1 MKNNRYLN
9 IIVNVYTS
17 SLEEDNELESD
28 NFEKSI
34 RPLSLSEY
42 VGQKEVKENLDIQF
56 MTCVDDAV
64 KIALR
69 D

>member
-1 MKNNRYLN
+1 MIKLAFTRLTIKTVIIPEENRKN
-9 IIVNVYTS
+9 V
-17 SLEEDNELESD
+17 EDL
-28 NFEKSI
+28 
-34 RPLSLSEY
+34 P
-42 VGQKEVKENLDIQF
+42 KEVKENLDIQF